1 MMQLTCTDVQ
11 PPDMDDDDALAA
23 RFESFIAQDADSSD
37 AAMDTDDPSSTPT
50 GPAAPMSPSDA
61 LVRSTLASAC
71 PSCGAPPEAS
81 SMATAPDALGV
92 PSVGCRACHWSLP
105 LHVLDDAA
113 IRFQSLC
120 VAICTALLT
129 LGDAARRLRLTR
141 SGSLA
146 SHLSALC
153 CSARAATSSSCSPDA
168 PSVQSVQHCASS
180 FMYSHQ
186 ALRTRRRPDSSG
198 PRRDLAEYQ

>member
-1 MMQLTCTDVQ
+1 MIHLMCADVQ

-23 RFESFIAQDADSSD
+23 RFESFIAQSGDPSD

-50 GPAAPMSPSDA
+50 GPAAPASPADA

-71 PSCGAPPEAS
+71 PSCGAPAEAS

-120 VAICTALLT
+120 VAVRSALLIRA
-129 LGDAARRLRLTR
+129 DAARHSRRTR

-146 SHLSALC
+146 FRSSALC
-153 CSARAATSSSCSPDA
+153 SSARAVTSSSCSPDA
-168 PSVQSVQHCASS
+168 LSVQSVRHCASS
-180 FMYSHQ
+180 FMYIHQ
-186 ALRTRRRPDSSG
+186 ALRTRRRPGSSG
-198 PRRDLAEYQ
+198 PRRDLAVYQ